1 MRRGAAAWENLVDQ
15 SVLVL
20 VPELYR
26 AKNFLSGK
34 SPVDPESII
43 FLTGGFESA
52 ATRGMAAQAGLA
64 REYGVTGTPL
74 RVVNHPMRGLEEL
87 TVFPPPE

>member
-1 MRRGAAAWENLVDQ
+1 LRRGAAAWENLVDQ

-34 SPVDPESII
+34 SPVDPTASS
-43 FLTGGFESA
+43 F
-52 ATRGMAAQAGLA
+52 
-64 REYGVTGTPL
+64 
-74 RVVNHPMRGLEEL
+74 
-87 TVFPPPE
+87 